1 MTATR
6 APPTTLKHRRQTTLR
21 AQNSKQTKQKNNKM
35 LVCEKIVTMST
46 EKGETNWADEV
57 DSHVSITWMSCIN
70 YVQHY
75 NSFHYRRHWDPST
88 IV

>member
-1 MTATR
+1 
-6 APPTTLKHRRQTTLR
+6 
-21 AQNSKQTKQKNNKM
+21 M